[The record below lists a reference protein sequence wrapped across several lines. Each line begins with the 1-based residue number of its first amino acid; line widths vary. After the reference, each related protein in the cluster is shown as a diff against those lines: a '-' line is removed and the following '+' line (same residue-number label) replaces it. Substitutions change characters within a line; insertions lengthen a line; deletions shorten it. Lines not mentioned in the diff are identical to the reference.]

1 MSGILG
7 KGRLAQDTNT
17 TLYTVPAEKLSVVA
31 VSMCNTGGETAKV
44 NVALSDGGNPAAG
57 DYIEY
62 GFSIAPSGSLERTG
76 LVLDAGKR
84 LIVRSTTD
92 GVDAVVY
99 GMEE

>member
-7 KGRLAQDTNT
+7 KGRLTPETNT
-17 TLYTVPAEKLSVVA
+17 ALYTVPTGKLSVVA
-31 VSMCNTGGETAKV
+31 ISLCNTGSDTTKV
-44 NVALSDGGNPAAG
+44 SIALSTGDTPAAG

-62 GFSIAPSGSLERTG
+62 AYSIVPSGSVERTG

-84 LIVRSTTD
+84 VIVRATTD
-92 GVDAVVY
+92 GVDALVY